1 MTPAEI
7 CRRYET
13 IGREISRDALK
24 WRKSDASIARWAEY
38 CELEQAFADAQAD
51 TRKRMNLYR
60 APRSG
65 DALPHAQHHNRS
77 GLDVCPIA
85 LRALPDGARI
95 TNGEFIGLDPAEV
108 DAATGGF
115 AYYEKRGDRWYE
127 CGAASC
133 KPAKSITLGNPVVV

>member
-13 IGREISRDALK
+13 IGRQIGRDALE
-24 WRKSDASIARWAEY
+24 WRKSAASVARWAEY
-38 CELEQAFADAQAD
+38 RALEAAFADAQHETMGRLSAGY
-51 TRKRMNLYR
+51 T
-60 APRSG
+60 PRSG

-95 TNGEFIGLDPAEV
+95 TNGEFIGLDVAEV
-108 DAATGGF
+108 DAGTGGF
-115 AYYEKRGDRWYE
+115 AYYEKRDGRWYE
-127 CGAASC
+127 CGAAGC
-133 KPAKSITLGNPVVV
+133 KPAKSVTLGNPVVI